1 MAHSLSAPMAVPAG
15 VPRAPS
21 KVGSRPRTW
30 PGVLLGVF
38 LTPVAGL
45 MLATA
50 ARIGASP
57 SGWSYAG
64 GLVLVAIG
72 LMLRARGLWRVGL
85 GLIAL
90 VAGSRLLFA
99 DGTLLETVHLPDGG
113 HRWVNRLVDERD
125 GTLFAAHALVRLG
138 KLPRTDA
145 SGFIPA
151 LEAAFDR
158 MESAEGSVAT
168 PAIATYLGL
177 QSAESFDAL
186 VIPPARGV
194 MPETAVVFL
203 HGYAGNFAVY
213 CWEMA
218 RASWSI
224 SALTVCP
231 SVGPAGDWW
240 SPQGAATL
248 KATLEWLSA
257 RGVRHFYLGGLS
269 NGGVGAS
276 MLVNRV
282 SHPGLELRGLV
293 LVSGAKSSAPVPEV
307 PTLVIQGRHDSMMDT
322 PSMRSYVERLGGR
335 ATYVE
340 LDSGHFAFLD
350 RHLESGMAISQWLRQ
365 REGK

>member
-1 MAHSLSAPMAVPAG
+1 MAVPAG
-15 VPRAPS
+15 VRRAPS
-21 KVGSRPRTW
+21 KEGARPRTW
-30 PGVLLGVF
+30 PGVLLGVL

-45 MLATA
+45 LLAA
-50 ARIGASP
+50 AAHIGASP
-57 SGWSYAG
+57 SGWSYSG
-64 GLVLVAIG
+64 GLVLVAVG
-72 LMLRARGLWRVGL
+72 LMLRARGLWRAGL

-90 VAGSRLLFA
+90 VACSRLLFA
-99 DGTLLETVHLPDGG
+99 DGTLLKTVRLPEGG

-138 KLPRTDA
+138 KLPRSEA

-158 MESAEGSVAT
+158 MEVAEGAVAT

-177 QSAESFDAL
+177 QSPESFDAL
-186 VIPPARGV
+186 VIPPARGAT
-194 MPETAVVFL
+194 PDTAVVFL

-218 RASWSI
+218 RASWTI

-240 SPQGAATL
+240 SPQGASTL

-257 RGVRHFYLGGLS
+257 RGVRRFYLGGLS

-276 MLVNRV
+276 VLVNRV
-282 SHPGLELRGLV
+282 SHPGLDLRGLV
-293 LVSGAKSSAPVPEV
+293 LVSGARPSAPVPEV
-307 PTLVIQGRHDSMMDT
+307 PTLVIQGRHDSMMGT
-322 PSMRSYVERLGGR
+322 PAMRAYVERLGPR

-340 LDSGHFAFLD
+340 LDSGHFVFLD
-350 RHLESGMAISQWLRQ
+350 RHLESEKAISQWLRQ
-365 REGK
+365 QEGHDLPDT